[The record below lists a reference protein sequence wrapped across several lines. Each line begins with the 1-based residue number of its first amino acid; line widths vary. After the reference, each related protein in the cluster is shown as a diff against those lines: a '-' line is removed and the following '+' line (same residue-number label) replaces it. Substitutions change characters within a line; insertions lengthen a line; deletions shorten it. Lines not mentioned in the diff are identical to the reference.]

1 METEEAKQ
9 LVILG
14 NGFDLNLG
22 LATKFED
29 YLKSFSIDKVIE
41 ESKIDTLFDNLK
53 KSIKANFALNG
64 SISDFFKGY
73 DTEKEKNQKE
83 TMQEIVN
90 NIRNIKINNCNF
102 KQKLLLNFHIE
113 IMFNSIKLIMKEARS
128 SNVQNGDLSHIE
140 SLEDE
145 LNNCTKQALSVFE
158 IDEFNGKSSIK
169 LTFWDLYFLY
179 LHKNDAI
186 LNEDSNWSDVEYQI
200 SEFYKE
206 SDKKPSKY
214 NKLVFRSNE
223 NLTIIFE
230 TLKNKEVT
238 SNDIDKILYDELEQF
253 SKNFINYLNKI
264 YDQKYDIEAENYRI
278 EQKRRD
284 DLIENIASN
293 NNDFGNISHDKYEL
307 LNFNY
312 TYATPSSNDNNC
324 VNEINVHGSLNGRN
338 KPIIGI
344 NAADLTS
351 NKEHAFKLTKQYQL
365 ISNENNKVKKLDLNN
380 INRIVFYGHSLALAD
395 YQYFKSIFDR
405 VHLIDSS
412 VELVFKYSI
421 YDEERKEEILKEN
434 YEQVFNLLRRYS
446 DDVNID
452 VITILM
458 LDGRVKL
465 QEIC

>member
-1 METEEAKQ
+1 MVREEVNR

-14 NGFDLNLG
+14 NGFDLHLG
-22 LATKFED
+22 LATGFKD

-53 KSIKANFALNG
+53 KSIKVNFALNG

-102 KQKLLLNFHIE
+102 KQKLLLNFHIK
-113 IMFNSIKLIMKEARS
+113 IMFNSIKLIMKEAR

-145 LNNCTKQALSVFE
+145 LNNCTKQALSVFK

-179 LHKNDAI
+179 LRKNDAI
-186 LNEDSNWSDVEYQI
+186 LNEDPNWSDVEYQI

-206 SDKKPSKY
+206 SDKKPAKY
-214 NKLVFRSNE
+214 NELLSSNDE
-223 NLTIIFE
+223 ILNIIFE
-230 TLKNKEVT
+230 TLTNKKVT
-238 SNDIDKILYDELEQF
+238 SNDIDEILYNGLKQF
-253 SKNFINYLNKI
+253 SNNFINYLNEI
-264 YDQKYDIEAENYRI
+264 YDQKYNISADNYWI

-293 NNDFGNISHDKYEL
+293 INGLSHINHDKYEL

-312 TYATPSSNDNNC
+312 TYAGTNNC
-324 VNEINVHGSLNGRN
+324 INEINIHGSLNGKGR
-338 KPIIGI
+338 PIIGI
-344 NAADLTS
+344 NAASLIS
-351 NKEHAFKLTKQYQL
+351 NKKHAFKLTKQYQL
-365 ISNENNKVKKLDLNN
+365 ISNENNRIEKLDLEN
-380 INRIVFYGHSLALAD
+380 IDKIIFYGHSLALAD
-395 YQYFKSIFDR
+395 YQYFRNIFDR
-405 VHLIDSS
+405 INLVESS
-412 VELVFKYSI
+412 VQLIFKYSKG
-421 YDEERKEEILKEN
+421 YEN
-434 YEQVFNLLRRYS
+434 YDSIFNLLDRYS
-446 DDVNID
+446 KDINID
-452 VITILM
+452 ITTTLT
-458 LDGRVKL
+458 LENRLKVE
-465 QEIC
+465 EIPD